1 MSVVLYST
9 GCSKCK
15 VLEKK
20 LNADGIDYSISDDIS
35 ALVEKGFQSVPVLD
49 VDGDFL
55 DFKDAVNWI
64 KNRGKEV

>member
-9 GCSKCK
+9 GCPKCR

-20 LNADGIDYSISDDIS
+20 LNTDEIEYSISDDINV
-35 ALVEKGFQSVPVLD
+35 LVEKGFQSAPVLD

-55 DFKDAVNWI
+55 EFKDAVNWI
-64 KNRGKEV
+64 KNRGKEI

>member
-9 GCSKCK
+9 GCPKCK

-20 LNADGIDYSISDDIS
+20 LNADEIEYSISDNIN
-35 ALVEKGFQSVPVLD
+35 ALVEKGFQSVPILD

-55 DFKDAVNWI
+55 EFKDAVNWI

>member
-20 LNADGIDYSISDDIS
+20 LNTDGIKYSISHDINK
-35 ALVEKGFQSVPVLD
+35 LVEKGFQSVPVLD

>member
-35 ALVEKGFQSVPVLD
+35 ALVEKGFQSAPVLD

-55 DFKDAVNWI
+55 EFKDAVNWI
-64 KNRGKEV
+64 KNRGKVE